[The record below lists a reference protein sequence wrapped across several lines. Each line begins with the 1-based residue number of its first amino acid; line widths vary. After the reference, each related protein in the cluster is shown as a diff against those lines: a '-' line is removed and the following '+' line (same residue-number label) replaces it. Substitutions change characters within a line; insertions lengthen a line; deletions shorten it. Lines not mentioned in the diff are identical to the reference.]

1 MNPRLFNN
9 ILVKI
14 NRIIKYNYLED
25 FFREKKVELLSIP
38 TMNFKMNMTQM
49 GFNATGANLPK
60 KGSKNVNIFEAMLV
74 QKNGVLYSNTNYNGN
89 GGAHRRLQSQ

>member
-38 TMNFKMNMTQM
+38 TVNFKMNMT
-49 GFNATGANLPK
+49 
-60 KGSKNVNIFEAMLV
+60 
-74 QKNGVLYSNTNYNGN
+74 
-89 GGAHRRLQSQ
+89 